1 MLIFC
6 VIYLVLTAIL
16 FAVLAFEDL
25 DIEKQRMIKQLKSKN
40 IRRLK

>member
-16 FAVLAFEDL
+16 FAVLTFEDL
-25 DIEKQRMIKQLKSKN
+25 DVEKQRMIKQLKSKN